1 MINLEEITIIVPSDI
16 ACAYRQAS
24 QQEQEQI
31 QTKIKV
37 MMSLELEEKR
47 KEAAKRLSILMDKAS
62 EEAQANGLTPEILQ
76 EILADE

>member
-1 MINLEEITIIVPSDI
+1 VYELFWQTYP
-16 ACAYRQAS
+16 
-24 QQEQEQI
+24 QI
-31 QTKIKV
+31 QHP
-37 MMSLELEEKR
+37 SLELEEKR